1 MKLSAFFLALFC
13 LCTFSA
19 CDNRADKSKD
29 WEVTLEFKDQVLDPG
44 SNTLQLDLAETSK
57 SFAEKNGM
65 DPKAIQSVNLLSC
78 EILLE
83 DGNNFDDIEDV
94 VFQLTSNSSTM
105 KQLAIFSNKE
115 KGKTSLSLGIA
126 KDNDAGELF
135 ATEKVI
141 AVVEV
146 GANEGGTKS
155 YKFKAKCKFKFTSKQ
170 QS

>member
-1 MKLSAFFLALFC
+1 MKLSALFLALIC
-13 LCTFSA
+13 LYTFSA
-19 CDNRADKSKD
+19 CDNRADKTKD

-44 SNTLQLDLAETSK
+44 SNTLQLDLPETSK

-65 DPKAIQSVNLLSC
+65 DPKAIQSVQLLSC
-78 EILLE
+78 DILLE
-83 DGNNFDDIEDV
+83 DGNNFDDVEDIT
-94 VFQLTSNSSTM
+94 FQLTSNSSSM
-105 KQLAIFSNKE
+105 KPLAIFSNKD
-115 KGKTSLSLGIA
+115 KGKTSISLNLA
-126 KDNDAGELF
+126 KDNEAGALF

-146 GANEGGTKS
+146 GATQGGTKS